1 MTMAE
6 TLDFLD
12 AVKAYFPASYRG
24 FTAQEAKSVV
34 VVWQDAFADVPMDIM
49 LSALKIHK
57 DTGKFAPTVAEIRA
71 ALSSL
76 HSAAGE
82 FLDYPPFRDRVA
94 PQELERRKRV
104 YALTAPYAEEVR
116 SAAAYLP
123 DALPS
128 GREPRYA
135 LESRWEP

>member
-34 VVWQDAFADVPMDIM
+34 VVWQEAFANVPMDIM
-49 LSALKIHK
+49 LTALKIHK
-57 DTGKFAPTVAEIRA
+57 DTGKFAPTVAEIREALASMHA
-71 ALSSL
+71 A
-76 HSAAGE
+76 AEE
-82 FLDYPPFRDRVA
+82 FLGYPPFMAHVA
-94 PQELERRKRV
+94 PAELERRKRV
-104 YALTAPYAEEVR
+104 YTLTAPYAAR
-116 SAAAYLP
+116 PAAVDYFP
-123 DALPS
+123 DALPY
-128 GREPRYA
+128 REEPSYM